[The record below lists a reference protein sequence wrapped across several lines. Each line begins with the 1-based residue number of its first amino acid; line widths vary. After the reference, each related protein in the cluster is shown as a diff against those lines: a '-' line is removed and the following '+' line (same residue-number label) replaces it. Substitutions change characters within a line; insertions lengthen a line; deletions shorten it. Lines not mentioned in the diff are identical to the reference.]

1 LIWVK
6 AAQAARRDAGVM
18 DTFSPAA
25 GGLAWTFDPDLLRRH
40 DRPGPRYTSYP
51 TAPHFHDGFDA
62 PALRQ
67 AIADSN
73 QLARALSL
81 YVHVPFCSS
90 PCFYCGCNRV
100 ITRDRGRGH
109 SYVSRVLAEADLLAP
124 QFDDGREV
132 IQLHLGGGT
141 PNFLD
146 AEAMTTLVEGLR
158 RRFDFSDSPQRDFSI
173 ELDPRF
179 IDTRDVA
186 MLARLGFNRASL
198 GVQDFDPQVQESINR
213 VQGVQ
218 QTLDIL
224 RACRDSGMRSVNVD
238 LIYGLPGQSLEGFGR
253 TLELVLALR
262 PDRLAVY
269 GYAHLPHLFRAQKQ
283 IDESRLPSPEDKL
296 ALLGLA
302 VEKLS
307 AAGYQYIG
315 MDHFALPE
323 EDLSR
328 AQRAG
333 QLHRN
338 FMGYTTH
345 ADTDLLGL
353 GVSAISH
360 IGATYS
366 QNPRDLP
373 SWEDAVDQGQLPV
386 WRGVALSA
394 DDQLR
399 AELIQQLMC
408 QGEVDGVLL
417 GQRHGVDFEQY
428 FAEDLRSVQRLQEDG
443 LAEYRD
449 GVVRASEPGR
459 PLLRLLAM
467 CFDPYLRAAHEQP
480 RYSRAI

>member
-1 LIWVK
+1 
-6 AAQAARRDAGVM
+6 M

-73 QLARALSL
+73 KLARALSL

-109 SYVSRVLAEADLLAP
+109 SYVSRLLAEADLLAP

-179 IDTRDVA
+179 IDARDVG

-198 GVQDFDPQVQESINR
+198 GVQDFDPLVQESINR

-253 TLELVLALR
+253 TRSEERRVGKECR
-262 PDRLAVY
+262 
-269 GYAHLPHLFRAQKQ
+269 
-283 IDESRLPSPEDKL
+283 SRWSP
-296 ALLGLA
+296 
-302 VEKLS
+302 
-307 AAGYQYIG
+307 Y
-315 MDHFALPE
+315 H
-323 EDLSR
+323 
-328 AQRAG
+328 
-333 QLHRN
+333 
-338 FMGYTTH
+338 
-345 ADTDLLGL
+345 
-353 GVSAISH
+353 
-360 IGATYS
+360 
-366 QNPRDLP
+366 
-373 SWEDAVDQGQLPV
+373 
-386 WRGVALSA
+386 
-394 DDQLR
+394 
-399 AELIQQLMC
+399 
-408 QGEVDGVLL
+408 
-417 GQRHGVDFEQY
+417 
-428 FAEDLRSVQRLQEDG
+428 
-443 LAEYRD
+443 
-449 GVVRASEPGR
+449 
-459 PLLRLLAM
+459 
-467 CFDPYLRAAHEQP
+467 
-480 RYSRAI
+480 